1 MVQRSRNSHADK
13 VRAFPFVARL
23 RRDEPFVPAD
33 VAEWHAAADRIGQ
46 GLGWY
51 ARGGGRGAWDV
62 KLIGFATPAQA
73 EEMQRW
79 IAESGIE
86 TRPPPPKYQ
95 GPMLSVARYSGT
107 GKT

>member
-1 MVQRSRNSHADK
+1 MVHRSRNSHADK

-23 RRDEPFVPAD
+23 RREDPFMPAD
-33 VAEWHAAADRIGQ
+33 TADWHAAADRIAQ

-51 ARGGGRGAWDV
+51 ARQGQVGEWDV

-86 TRPPPPKYQ
+86 TRPAPPTYD
-95 GPMLSVARYSGT
+95 GPMLSVG
-107 GKT
+107 G